1 MKISRKNI
9 LNSILLVVGM
19 FLCYSVF
26 FQETSTATAI
36 EISAENNLIAI
47 DFDGDFEV
55 GEEELVFFT
64 TEFESVF
71 KKVNDA
77 NHYHFDSH
85 PLPCGYVPPMA
96 SAICVV
102 GRSPGENKKQSEII
116 RSGIQR
122 KHFR

>member
-26 FQETSTATAI
+26 FQETSTSTAI

-71 KKVNDA
+71 EKVNDA
-77 NHYHFDSH
+77 NHYHFDSLISQ
-85 PLPCGYVPPMA
+85 PFLAVWQPPKL
-96 SAICVV
+96 S
-102 GRSPGENKKQSEII
+102 
-116 RSGIQR
+116 
-122 KHFR
+122 